1 MSNRHRRTA
10 SRPAV
15 FTLSYA
21 HVELNAH
28 GTLNL
33 ETAMAS
39 EAIDAAKILTTAPEH
54 KRAGAADVNV
64 EFAG

>member
-21 HVELNAH
+21 HVELAH

-39 EAIDAAKILTTAPEH
+39 EATDAAKILMTAPEH

-64 EFAG
+64 GFAG